1 MRIMVFGPNVL
12 GCCAA
17 AFGLVGCATN
27 SSMAPASAL
36 SATSQVQS
44 IAHVLQ
50 YMPTRS
56 SAPAISGIQI
66 PYQGGPVLVNPKT
79 YLILWG
85 YKKYGDPDGVANLL
99 REYLKVEGGSGHNNI
114 YTQYYEVVSGQ
125 KIYITNPK
133 GQSGGIWDD
142 EEDAV
147 PPYPTDAQV
156 SSEALAGV
164 AHFGYD
170 ANGSYIVATPH
181 GRNTNGFGTQW
192 CAYHSDAYDG
202 GQLVSYTN
210 LPYIPD
216 AGANCGA
223 NGMAPP
229 KDESRKDEGV
239 TVVEGTE
246 YGESITDPE
255 PGSGWYDFQYGE
267 IGAFCSGLH
276 NDRFGNKRYTMK
288 AMYSNATSG
297 GSCVQSYR

>member
-1 MRIMVFGPNVL
+1 MRILAFGPYVL

-17 AFGLVGCATN
+17 AFGLMGCATN
-27 SSMAPASAL
+27 NSAPASAL
-36 SATSQVQS
+36 SAASQVPS

-50 YMPTRS
+50 YMPTRT
-56 SAPAISGIQI
+56 SAPADVSGIQV
-66 PYQGGPVLVNPKT
+66 PYLGGPVVVNPKT

-85 YKKYGDPDGVANLL
+85 YKKYGDPDGVAKLMQ
-99 REYLKVEGGSGHNNI
+99 EYLKVEGGSGHNNI

-142 EEDAV
+142 EKDGVA
-147 PPYPTDAQV
+147 PYPTDAQV
-156 SSEALAGV
+156 AAEALAGV

-181 GRNTNGFGTQW
+181 GHSSQGFGTQW
-192 CAYHSDAYDG
+192 CAYHSTTYYG

-216 AGANCGA
+216 ARANCGA
-223 NGMAPP
+223 NSIAPT

-239 TVVEGTE
+239 TIVEGTE
-246 YGESITDPE
+246 YGESITDPN
-255 PGSGWYDFQYGE
+255 PGSGWYSSEYGE
-267 IGAFCSGLH
+267 IGNLCSGLH
-276 NDRFGNKRYTMK
+276 NDRFGNKCYTMK

-297 GSCVQSYR
+297 GSCVQTYK